1 MKTYQPIFLFIAI
14 ALTLTGC
21 AEKKQVI
28 VDPKQYE
35 VYLTTTDKSLVE
47 CQTGMEFWKARLIKS
62 VDDETSQLKLAS
74 LYASRFKL
82 NGKIEDIYT
91 SDSLYQQV
99 LKNYPQGHVGIY
111 QSLATNCITKHEF
124 RQAKNYVERA
134 LAIGDSKPASLFM
147 MVDINLELGDYA
159 GAKTVLKDFT
169 NKNSFAYLI
178 REAKVK
184 DHEGKLDTA
193 IFLMEKALDRIKENK
208 SLFTWTKSNLGDMYG
223 HAGRVEEAY
232 QAYLDVLKTDPEYDY
247 ALKGIAWIAFSH
259 DHNPS
264 EAKRIINFI
273 AGKRSTP
280 DMHLLLAEIAVFEK
294 NESEKISQLK
304 LFESEARDPKYLGM
318 YNKYLATLEAEELSN
333 PAKAIEIAEQEIR
346 NRPTPQSYD
355 LLAWGYYQQGQIE
368 MAVEVAQ
375 RHIEGKTFEPE
386 AIYHL
391 GLIYHNLDE
400 EKSQKF
406 LVEASESSFELGPA
420 ISANIQQHLNSS
432 LNGTSVFFNQINEN
446 ANGNKRTNHLK

>member
-1 MKTYQPIFLFIAI
+1 MKTHLPIVIIMITVVLV
-14 ALTLTGC
+14 LTGC
-21 AEKKQVI
+21 VQKKKMI
-28 VDPKQYE
+28 VDPEHYK
-35 VYLTTTDKSLVE
+35 VYLITSGDNSLVE
-47 CQTGMEFWKARLIKS
+47 CQRGMEFWKARLSKIG
-62 VDDETSQLKLAS
+62 DDETSQLKLAS

-82 NGKIEDIYT
+82 NGKIEDIYA
-91 SDSLYQQV
+91 SDSLYEKV

-111 QSLATNCITKHEF
+111 QALATNSITKHEF
-124 RQAKNYVERA
+124 RQARNYVESA
-134 LAIGDSKPASLFM
+134 LAIGDNKAASLYM
-147 MVDINLELGDYA
+147 MADVNLELGDYA
-159 GAKTVLKDFT
+159 GAKTVLKSFT

-208 SLFTWTKSNLGDMYG
+208 SLFTWTTSNLGDMYG

-259 DHNPS
+259 DHNTS
-264 EAKRIINFI
+264 EAKRIINLI

-280 DMHLLLAEIAVFEK
+280 DMHLLLAEIAAFEK
-294 NESEKISQLK
+294 NEPEKVFQLK
-304 LFESEARDPKYLGM
+304 SFESKARDPKYSGM

-333 PAKAIEIAEQEIR
+333 PAKAIEIAEQEIH

-368 MAVEVAQ
+368 KAVEVAQ
-375 RHIEGKTFEPE
+375 HYIEGKTFEPE

-400 EKSQKF
+400 KKSQKF
-406 LVEASESSFELGPA
+406 LAEASESSFELGPA
-420 ISANIQQHLNSS
+420 ISANIQQHL
-432 LNGTSVFFNQINEN
+432 
-446 ANGNKRTNHLK
+446 K

>member
-1 MKTYQPIFLFIAI
+1 MKTYLPITFTLIA
-14 ALTLTGC
+14 AVLTLTKC
-21 AEKKQVI
+21 EQKKQVI
-28 VDPKQYE
+28 VDLKDYE
-35 VYLTTTDKSLVE
+35 VYLTPSEDQSLIE
-47 CQTGMEFWKARLIKS
+47 CQKGIEFWKARQKRLG
-62 VDDETSQLKLAS
+62 DDETSQLKLAS
-74 LYASRFKL
+74 VYASRFKL
-82 NGKIEDIYT
+82 NGKIEDIYS
-91 SDSLYQQV
+91 SDSLYQEV

-124 RQAKNYVERA
+124 RKARNYVESA
-134 LAIGDSKPASLFM
+134 LAIGDSKAASLYM
-147 MVDINLELGDYA
+147 MADINLELGDYA
-159 GAKTVLKDFT
+159 GAKTILKDFT

-193 IFLMEKALDRIKENK
+193 IFLMEKALDRIKENR

-232 QAYLDVLKTDPEYDY
+232 QAYLAVLKNDPEYDY

-259 DHNPS
+259 DHS
-264 EAKRIINFI
+264 TTEAKRIINLI

-280 DMHLLLAEIAVFEK
+280 DMHLLLAEIAAFEK
-294 NESEKISQLK
+294 NESEKIFQLES
-304 LFESEARDPKYLGM
+304 FESKARHPKYLGM

-355 LLAWGYYQQGQIE
+355 LLAWGYYQQGQIKK
-368 MAVEVAQ
+368 AVEVAQ
-375 RHIEGKTFEPE
+375 HYVEGKTFEPE

-391 GLIYHNLDE
+391 GLIYRNLDE
-400 EKSQKF
+400 KKSQKF
-406 LVEASESSFELGPA
+406 LAEASESSFELGPA
-420 ISANIQQHLNSS
+420 ISANIQQHL
-432 LNGTSVFFNQINEN
+432 
-446 ANGNKRTNHLK
+446 K